1 MSFSRCANASGGSYR
16 GPTTDGFLY
25 CGTGTCKGN
34 CGLVVE
40 IPTKFF
46 ESF

>member
-1 MSFSRCANASGGSYR
+1 VTADCNCDATGGC
-16 GPTTDGFLY
+16 TIIVTDGVLY
-25 CGTGTCKGN
+25 CGTGTCKGS

-46 ESF
+46 ERF